1 MPTGSEGVRFRGK
14 TRLGLISSQAGN
26 DGKGPTMK
34 ILILVVGVLCV
45 LLGLHWFGQGT
56 LLFPWPSNPAM
67 DGHSEFV
74 VYGIVTACI
83 GAAIIW
89 YAQRRL

>member
-1 MPTGSEGVRFRGK
+1 
-14 TRLGLISSQAGN
+14 
-26 DGKGPTMK
+26 MK
-34 ILILVVGVLCV
+34 IIIIVVGVLLI

-74 VYGIVTACI
+74 VYGIASVLVGQA
-83 GAAIIW
+83 
-89 YAQRRL
+89 

>member
-1 MPTGSEGVRFRGK
+1 
-14 TRLGLISSQAGN
+14 
-26 DGKGPTMK
+26 MK
-34 ILILVVGVLCV
+34 ILKLVVGVLCV

-74 VYGIVTACI
+74 AYGIVTACL
-83 GAAIIW
+83 GAGIIW
-89 YAQRRL
+89 YAQRRWPRS

>member
-1 MPTGSEGVRFRGK
+1 
-14 TRLGLISSQAGN
+14 
-26 DGKGPTMK
+26 MK
-34 ILILVVGVLCV
+34 ILKLVVGALCI

-74 VYGIVTACI
+74 VYGIITACL
-83 GAAIIW
+83 GAGIIW
-89 YAQRRL
+89 YAQRRWPRS